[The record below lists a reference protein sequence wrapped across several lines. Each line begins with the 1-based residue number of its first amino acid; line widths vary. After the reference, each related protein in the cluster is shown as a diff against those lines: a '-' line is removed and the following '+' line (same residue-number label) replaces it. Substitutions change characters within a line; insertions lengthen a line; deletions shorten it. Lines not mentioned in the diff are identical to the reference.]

1 MAEEARPTHA
11 HGGERIG
18 EASNPGPPQAPPAP
32 EVEDWT
38 VGGIIALSQ
47 NQQVAKLREMS
58 NADGVY
64 GERLVVDVVGGRIKI
79 KKDHWKKMIFW
90 DAAAA
95 AKPTGVAHK
104 AVQELLTAYNA
115 QQAEER
121 AKQARARKQQE
132 LEALRIKVCLSLPPC
147 SHVVLFLGS

>member
-1 MAEEARPTHA
+1 MA
-11 HGGERIG
+11 
-18 EASNPGPPQAPPAP
+18 
-32 EVEDWT
+32 
-38 VGGIIALSQ
+38 GIIDLPQ
-47 NQQVAKLREMS
+47 NQQVAKLREIS
-58 NADGVY
+58 GAYGVY
-64 GERLVVDVVGGRIKI
+64 ERLVVDVVGGRIKI

-95 AKPTGVAHK
+95 AKPTGVARK